1 MWNDRN
7 IWAAALQPPLL
18 LTYLHLAGINP
29 DLTGSVLCSTGAWRA
44 SSGCFQPKVRS
55 GAATPKLP
63 KPADND
69 ERNLESRSSEQ
80 LLRKRN
86 IWHQC
91 RSGLAVENQCGLV
104 LKLSLFPGFCCW
116 VLKLPPKILFLV
128 SEHVT
133 HWSWRE
139 PVSFVMTP
147 AHVLRLASTPEPEK
161 VNPLALPW
169 QSGEDS
175 LGLPTVWMET
185 YDQMF
190 HSQLSNGLESNLY
203 VFTGWMCWNQG
214 GCLTWCLS
222 WGMHLSHAYFHTD
235 LT

>member
-18 LTYLHLAGINP
+18 LPYLHLAGINP

-44 SSGCFQPKVRS
+44 FSGCFQPKVRS
-55 GAATPKLP
+55 GAATPGLP

-91 RSGLAVENQCGLV
+91 RSGLAAENQCGLV
-104 LKLSLFPGFCCW
+104 LKLSLFQGSAVGCW
-116 VLKLPPKILFLV
+116 SGHQRSSSWWVNMWRV
-128 SEHVT
+128 
-133 HWSWRE
+133 WSWRE

-147 AHVLRLASTPEPEK
+147 AHVLRLAPTPEPEK

-175 LGLPTVWMET
+175 LGLPTVWLET
-185 YDQMF
+185 YDRMF

-235 LT
+235 LS